1 MDELRWF
8 LLFLGLPVV
17 VVAVVVYSRWQDWRQ
32 DGPPWRRRRRAKREP
47 FADEG
52 LDDDLRGDLDELDGL
67 IAAQRAEAS
76 SEIEE
81 GVVGA
86 SRPVGGEPEP
96 RSAPEPGLEPEPAPQ
111 PEPPRQPAREPQQEG
126 LFDAEPA
133 PGAADDAEPAPAH
146 AAADSEPGAA
156 AQPAAASSGAAGTQ
170 AGWRALS
177 GAFQSRMREALRN
190 NAASGEAGASGDDT
204 PAEATAPP
212 DGEEKLIV
220 LTVMAP
226 EDAVFAGEAL
236 ISVLKECGLRYG
248 EHRIYHRTLA
258 TQQGTVSLYSVAN
271 VVEPGC
277 LDADHMED
285 YTTPGVALFMQLPGP
300 FDGLAAFEQMLHTA
314 RTLSERLG
322 GELLDGRRCTL
333 THQSI
338 ERLREELV
346 EYRRRARLAARRV
359 R

>member
-17 VVAVVVYSRWQDWRQ
+17 VGGVFVYSRWQDWRQ
-32 DGPPWRRRRRAKREP
+32 DGPPWRRRRRARREP

-67 IAAQRAEAS
+67 IAAQRSEAS
-76 SEIEE
+76 SEVDD
-81 GVVGA
+81 GVVGP

-96 RSAPEPGLEPEPAPQ
+96 RQTPEAEPEP
-111 PEPPRQPAREPQQEG
+111 EPPPQPARQPQQER
-126 LFDAEPA
+126 LFDPEPA
-133 PGAADDAEPAPAH
+133 PGAPREVDPVPGDDAGQP
-146 AAADSEPGAA
+146 DDRNGAST
-156 AQPAAASSGAAGTQ
+156 AAASDEAAGSQ

-177 GAFQSRMREALRN
+177 GAFQSRMREALRGDGDG
-190 NAASGEAGASGDDT
+190 SEAPSPGNDT

-236 ISVLKECGLRYG
+236 ISVLDECGLRYG
-248 EHRIYHRTLA
+248 EHRIYHRTLE

-333 THQSI
+333 TQQSI
-338 ERLREELV
+338 EHLREELV
-346 EYRRRARLAARRV
+346 EYRRRARLAARRA